1 MLVLSW
7 VFSRRSGVFVRC
19 DSRERPA
26 LLLGRFSAL
35 FFFIG
40 GDMRRPP
47 VGARRWTTEKNEYC
61 VSLFE
66 EGLTDAEV
74 SRHMVKKFKG
84 PCTEHAIRS
93 KRGRLE
99 RGGKL
104 KKGVAGSSTTK
115 SDRSERKMTK
125 KPPRV
130 YPDKPL
136 NPSEPKEEQKVEKSR
151 PRVTLNRVEDG
162 YCTFTD
168 VWDAMKNDRIGR
180 DRITKEGV
188 RAFLN
193 NHSSEIPL
201 VAGVVIYDLH
211 HEDGGVTQKPSRGL
225 SVEGCRI
232 ALRVMCRE
240 GVIRPG
246 KYRLP
251 PRLGR
256 QPVLDLTDV
265 ESVPAPQKELKREG
279 WSENAKKI
287 ISDGIT
293 KSRSPN
299 EIVSAL
305 IEGGHRG
312 SPLKITVLQRQMLRM
327 VPKYFSRDVF
337 DAYRARFFHR
347 KKKSVTAKKR
357 KSKGKTKKHVT
368 GDAKT
373 AWTESQ
379 YKALA
384 EISMS
389 GSFRWSK
396 TSGQENCLKIARVLV
411 RQKVRL
417 KATHQTVRN
426 ALRKLMKRPEGQR
439 YGMTEQQYLRI
450 NDPKKYQPDLPGT
463 TRATPTPRPQ
473 PAPAPEPAQSAVNG
487 KNVLVNAG
495 GLSIV
500 LTPEQQKQA
509 IEEYLTPE
517 ACQQAFQLYVRRLL
531 NGRV

>member
-1 MLVLSW
+1 
-7 VFSRRSGVFVRC
+7 
-19 DSRERPA
+19 
-26 LLLGRFSAL
+26 
-35 FFFIG
+35 
-40 GDMRRPP
+40 MRKPP
-47 VGARRWTTEKNEYC
+47 VGARRWTAEKNEYC

-66 EGLTDAEV
+66 KGLTDAEV
-74 SRHMVKKFKG
+74 AHRMVKKFKG

-104 KKGVAGSSTTK
+104 KRGVAGSSTTRPSRK
-115 SDRSERKMTK
+115 GRKMTK

-130 YPDKPL
+130 YPDKPSK
-136 NPSEPKEEQKVEKSR
+136 PSEQKEERKVEKSR

-168 VWDAMKNDRIGR
+168 VWDAVKNDRIGK

-188 RAFLN
+188 FAFLN

-201 VAGVVIYDLH
+201 VAGVVIHDFH

-265 ESVPAPQKELKREG
+265 EAVSSPQPELKREG
-279 WSENAKKI
+279 WSENAKKV

-293 KSRSPN
+293 KGTSPN

-305 IEGGHRG
+305 IEGGHRS

-327 VPKYFSRDVF
+327 VPKYFPGEVL
-337 DAYRARFFHR
+337 DAYRSKFFHR
-347 KKKSVTAKKR
+347 KRKTTTVKKSKK
-357 KSKGKTKKHVT
+357 KKHVP

-373 AWTESQ
+373 AWTEAQ

-426 ALRKLMKRPEGQR
+426 ALRKLMKRPEGER

-463 TRATPTPRPQ
+463 TRAATPPR
-473 PAPAPEPAQSAVNG
+473 PAPEPEPASDAVNG
-487 KNVLVNAG
+487 KNVLVTSG
-495 GLSIV
+495 GLSIL

-531 NGRV
+531 LNGRA